1 MLHMEF
7 NFILNALLDLSS
19 QLRQLS
25 LIVRLLLWRNRGCQ
39 VLGGAREG
47 VFGLKFLSL
56 FLLVFKQQHKIRNLL
71 TLFLLVLLQILDYLG
86 LLSLQIFSC
95 SYLLRTLIME
105 FPLTLLSFFCLTFKQ
120 LNEISYLVILL
131 LIINLQI
138 FNFLIPLS
146 NSF

>member
-56 FLLVFKQQHKIRNLL
+56 FLLVFEQQHKIRNLL

-105 FPLTLLSFFCLTFKQ
+105 FTLTFFSFFCLTFKQ